1 MIRINLP
8 VDFECNVQIQ
18 KIYTE
23 LCVGMSEQFS
33 AAGITMDYNGQEYS
47 INSDEQVKEFLLS
60 KDFYKYTIR
69 DSQGLDFC
77 LNFMQLPSNLK
88 LCNFIKKVKRED
100 EKYAFYNKVENS
112 MWMEALKKEYDK
124 DKTSN
129 LNGAKKS
136 EILESLELAGCY
148 SKVLK
153 LRGILNYNKLESK
166 IMKSAENARHY
177 ILSKMKISVC
187 PYCNMN
193 YTLMYKERND
203 KKRILA
209 DLDHF
214 YPKRKHPLYALCLYN
229 FIPSCPTC
237 NSRLKG
243 SADFDR
249 GNYIYPHENG
259 FGDSGRFEIKNLVDV
274 HTKAAVPDIGIRL
287 LGEENFVAKVTNSN
301 KLLCIEELYK
311 NHAAYASN
319 LLEKATIY
327 TEGYLEE
334 IDSLLSTS
342 TVDMKQFV
350 FDKELT
356 EEELL
361 HTSLGKLKKDLLEQF
376 GVY

>member
-1 MIRINLP
+1 MIKINLP
-8 VDFECNVQIQ
+8 VDFECNAQIQ

-23 LCVGMSEQFS
+23 LCVGMSNQFLD
-33 AAGITMDYNGQEYS
+33 AGITMDYNGQEYS

-60 KDFYKYTIR
+60 KDFYKYTVR

-88 LCNFIKKVKRED
+88 LCNFIKKVDSEA

-112 MWMEALKKEYDK
+112 MWMKSLKKEYDK

-129 LNGAKKS
+129 LNGAKKN
-136 EILESLELAGCY
+136 EILMTLNLTESYL
-148 SKVLK
+148 KVEQ
-153 LRGILNYNKLESK
+153 LRGILNYNKLDSK
-166 IMKSAENARHY
+166 IMESVENARHY
-177 ILSKMKISVC
+177 ILSEMNISVC

-193 YTLMYKERND
+193 YTLMYKGRNS

-214 YPKRKHPLYALCLYN
+214 YPKSKHPLYALCLYN

-249 GNYIYPHENG
+249 DNYIYPHENG
-259 FGDSGRFEIKNLVDV
+259 FGNTGRFEIKNLIDV

-287 LGEENFVAKVTNSN
+287 SGEENLATKVANSN

-311 NHAAYASN
+311 NHADYASN

-327 TEGYLEE
+327 TEEYLAE

-342 TVDMKQFV
+342 TVDMKQLV

-361 HTSLGKLKKDLLEQF
+361 RTSLGKLKKDLLEQF